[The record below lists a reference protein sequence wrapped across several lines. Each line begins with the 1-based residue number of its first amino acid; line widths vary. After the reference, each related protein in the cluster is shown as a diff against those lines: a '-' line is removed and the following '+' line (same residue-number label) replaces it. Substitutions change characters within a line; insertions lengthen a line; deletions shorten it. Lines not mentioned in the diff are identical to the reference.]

1 MENVKSALS
10 RHNHRILSKTTKATN
25 TSDTTARTVPD
36 KKCNCR
42 NANECP
48 LGKRCLES
56 SLVYQAEVITRDNGE
71 IKHYIGMTAN
81 SFKERSGNHKKS
93 FTNATYMNETEL
105 SKYIWKLKQNGR
117 PFALTWSILRH
128 AAPYSSGGKQ
138 CSLCTQEKLCILKA
152 NKKLVLN
159 SRSEIFTKC
168 LHQKRLL
175 VGNYDREYDYG
186 RTRKI

>member
-1 MENVKSALS
+1 MENVKSAVS

-81 SFKERSGNHKKS
+81 SFKERYRNHKKS
-93 FTNATYMNETEL
+93 FTNATYMNEAEL

-117 PFALTWSILRH
+117 PFTLTWSILRH
-128 AAPYSSGGKQ
+128 AAPYIQVVESNVA
-138 CSLCTQEKLCILKA
+138 CALK
-152 NKKLVLN
+152 
-159 SRSEIFTKC
+159 R
-168 LHQKRLL
+168 
-175 VGNYDREYDYG
+175 NYVF
-186 RTRKI
+186 